1 MRGYTFTNMKDIHL
15 YWTERERSTVLDGKI
30 FTIER
35 AVHEN
40 PDGRTESFT
49 LVDSPDWANVIAV
62 VKDEQS
68 RDCFL
73 MARQYRHGG
82 ACLSLEFPGGMVDEG
97 ETAEEAAARELAEE
111 AGFGAKEFR
120 FLGATNPNPAFMTN
134 TVSTFFAVEPYR
146 LHADADRNLD
156 ENEIIDL
163 ELVPVD
169 EILKN
174 PPHEF
179 VGHGIM
185 LVAMYWYQQAGRPR

>member
-1 MRGYTFTNMKDIHL
+1 MKDTHL

-30 FTIER
+30 FTIDR
-35 AVHEN
+35 VVHESS
-40 PDGRTESFT
+40 DGRTETFT
-49 LVDSPDWANVIAV
+49 LVESPDWANVIAV
-62 VKDEQS
+62 VKDDQA

-82 ACLSLEFPGGMVDEG
+82 ACLALEFPGGMVDQG
-97 ETAEEAAARELAEE
+97 ETAEQAAARELAEE
-111 AGFGAKEFR
+111 AGFGAREFR

-146 LHADADRNLD
+146 LHAAADRNLD
-156 ENEIIDL
+156 QNEIIDL

-169 EILKN
+169 EILNN
-174 PPHEF
+174 PRQEF

-185 LVAMYWYQQAGRPR
+185 LIAMYWYHQAGRPR